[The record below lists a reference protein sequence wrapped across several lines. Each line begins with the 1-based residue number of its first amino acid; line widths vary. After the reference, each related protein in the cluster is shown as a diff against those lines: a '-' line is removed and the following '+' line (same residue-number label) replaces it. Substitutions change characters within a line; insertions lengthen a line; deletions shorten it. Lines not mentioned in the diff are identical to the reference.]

1 MKLMIIRH
9 GDPDF
14 SINSL
19 TEKGWRE
26 AEYLAQWMEGVEAKA
41 YYVSPMGRAVDT
53 ANCTLKKIGREGQ
66 ILDWLREFEVPVYKP
81 NHPGQSG
88 IPWDWL
94 PGDWTEEERF
104 FHYDQ
109 WHEPEVF
116 AESDVKKEYDWVI
129 SNFDAL
135 LKENGYEREGK
146 YYRAVRPNNDT
157 LVFFC
162 HFGLECILLSHLL
175 NMSPMTLWH
184 GTCAAPS
191 SITTVATEERREG
204 IAYFRMLS
212 FGDISHLNLHGEPRA
227 FAARFRE
234 CHFNEHE
241 RRD

>member
-26 AEYLAQWMEGVEAKA
+26 AEYLAERMARIEANA
-41 YYVSPMGRAVDT
+41 YYVSPLGRAKDT
-53 ANCTLKKIGREGQ
+53 ADCALKRIGRQGQ
-66 ILDWLREFEVPVYKP
+66 VVEWLREFEVPVRKP
-81 NHPGQSG
+81 DQPEIGT

-94 PGDWTEEERF
+94 PADWTQEECF
-104 FHYDQ
+104 FHYDR
-109 WHEPEVF
+109 WFEHPVF
-116 AESDVKKEYDWVI
+116 AQSDVKKEYDWVCA
-129 SNFDAL
+129 NLDAV
-135 LKENGYEREGK
+135 LKENGYERNGK
-146 YYRAVRPNNDT
+146 YYRAVAPNNDT

-162 HFGLECILLSHLL
+162 HFGLESVLLSHLL

-191 SITTVATEERREG
+191 SVTTLVTEERREG
-204 IAYFRMLS
+204 IAYFRMS
-212 FGDISHLNLHGEPRA
+212 AFGDISHLYCKGEPPA
-227 FAARFRE
+227 FSARFRE
-234 CHFNEHE
+234 CYTNENE